1 MTWTRTK
8 AGYDWGSRRVRGRLV
23 AQRPLIEWRAVGDRP
38 AAFALMGRTDDG
50 RPMVVEMSTDEL
62 TALHNAITEVM
73 EK

>member
-1 MTWTRTK
+1 
-8 AGYDWGSRRVRGRLV
+8 
-23 AQRPLIEWRAVGDRP
+23 
-38 AAFALMGRTDDG
+38 MGRTDDG